1 MPMAWFT
8 LLFGALLLGIGIGG
22 QIFGTGRQA
31 AGKPRLTNHPEDR
44 RARRWVLT
52 LGTLVVGLWFVAFSA
67 VHLLH
72 MHVSGTW

>member
-1 MPMAWFT
+1 MAMAWFT

-31 AGKPRLTNHPEDR
+31 AGKHRLSHPEDK
-44 RARRWVLT
+44 RARKWVFT
-52 LGTLVVGLWFVAFSA
+52 LGTLVVGLWFIAFSA

-72 MHVSGTW
+72 MHVSGAW